1 MKLGAVTTLDKR
13 SKPTSKKIDDDV
25 MLENC
30 GVIDIVLIY
39 GRIGA
44 IRKPDSG
51 CIVCKTY
58 SFINSNLLSYK
69 K

>member
-1 MKLGAVTTLDKR
+1 MKLGPVTKFEKR
-13 SKPTSKKIDDDV
+13 SKPTSKKFDDDV

-30 GVIDIVLIY
+30 DVIDIFLIY